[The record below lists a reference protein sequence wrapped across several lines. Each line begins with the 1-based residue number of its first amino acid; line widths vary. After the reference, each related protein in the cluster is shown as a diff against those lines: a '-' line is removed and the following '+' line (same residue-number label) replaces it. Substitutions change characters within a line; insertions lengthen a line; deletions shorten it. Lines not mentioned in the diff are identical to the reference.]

1 MKTGFKYRL
10 LSFML
15 PGLKRWILFI
25 LIGIAFIVFG
35 VFLLLGYHPVMVSS
49 QFLHDLI
56 QDAVHF
62 LPHRISGL
70 IVITGGGL
78 VVIVAIARMTVSVLG
93 AYLPDDRES
102 IPDVLYRR
110 QLLGRGP
117 KVVVI
122 GGGTGLSTL
131 LKGIKNY
138 TNNITAIVA
147 VGDDGGSSG
156 RLRQELGV
164 LPPGDI
170 RNCITALAD
179 EEKLVTELFRYRF
192 QSGQGL
198 EGHSFGNLFLSAIYA
213 ITDGDMVQA
222 VKVAGRVLNSRG
234 QVVPSTL
241 SSIALVAQMKDGR
254 LVKGES
260 QITASGGQIERLTIE
275 PIADATP
282 EALVA
287 ITEADLIIIGPG
299 SLYTSVI
306 PNLLISEIVKAIK
319 NAHAR
324 KIYICNVMTQPGET
338 SGYTVCDHIEAI
350 LSHAGVDKS
359 HANKLI
365 QTVVV
370 NDAALTLTENS
381 SCKPVPLDAERVNT
395 LGIAT
400 VSKDVVNLEAVSDQ
414 NYQHDSDKLA
424 QLIMLE
430 IYKDKKSYPLNIDNL
445 DSDSGI
451 AVNQEKSSL
460 PIS

>member
-1 MKTGFKYRL
+1 MNGGFKYRL

-35 VFLLLGYHPVMVSS
+35 VFLLLGYHPIMVSGL
-49 QFLHDLI
+49 FLHDLI
-56 QDAVHF
+56 QDATHV
-62 LPHRISGL
+62 LPHRISGI
-70 IVITGGGL
+70 IVITGGAL
-78 VVIVAIARMTVSVLG
+78 VVIIAIARMTISVLG

-102 IPDVLYRR
+102 IPDVLFRR

-138 TNNITAIVA
+138 TNNITAIVT

-192 QSGQGL
+192 HSGQGL
-198 EGHSFGNLFLSAIYA
+198 EGHSFGNLFLTAIYE
-213 ITDGDMVQA
+213 ITHGDMVQA
-222 VKVAGRVLNSRG
+222 VKVAGRILNSRG

-241 SSIALVAQMKDGR
+241 TSIALVAQMKDGR
-254 LVKGES
+254 LIKGES
-260 QITASGGQIERLTIE
+260 QISASGGQIEKLSIE
-275 PIADATP
+275 PLADSTP
-282 EALVA
+282 EAIIA
-287 ITEADLIIIGPG
+287 IAEADLIIIGPG

-306 PNLLISEIVKAIK
+306 PNLLISKIVKAIQ

-324 KIYICNVMTQPGET
+324 KIYVCNVMTQPGET
-338 SGYTVCDHIEAI
+338 MDYTAADHIEAI
-350 LSHAGVDKS
+350 LSHAGVEKS
-359 HANKLI
+359 EANKLI

-370 NDAALTLTENS
+370 NSELPTVDDS
-381 SCKPVPLDAERVNT
+381 SLCKPVSLDEEKIHAM
-395 LGIAT
+395 GIAV
-400 VSKDVVNLEAVSDQ
+400 VSKPLLNRQPVSEQ
-414 NYQHDSDKLA
+414 NYQHDSNKLA
-424 QLIMLE
+424 QYIMLE
-430 IYKDKKSYPLNIDNL
+430 IYKDKKPRSLTNIDYL
-445 DSDSGI
+445 
-451 AVNQEKSSL
+451 AAEPETV
-460 PIS
+460 ISMKN

>member
-306 PNLLISEIVKAIK
+306 PNLLISEIVKAVK
-319 NAHAR
+319 HAHAR
-324 KIYICNVMTQPGET
+324 KIYVCNVMTQPGET

-359 HANKLI
+359 EANKLI

-370 NDAALTLTENS
+370 NHAVLTVTENS

-400 VSKDVVNLEAVSDQ
+400 VSKDVVNLEPVSDQ
-414 NYQHDSDKLA
+414 NYQHDCDKLA

-445 DSDSGI
+445 NSDSGI
-451 AVNQEKSSL
+451 AANQEKSSL